1 MFIEFNYFIL
11 AEEENNCIEAI
22 LTFTKMT
29 N

>member
-1 MFIEFNYFIL
+1 MFIELNYFIL
-11 AEEENNCIEAI
+11 VEEENNCIEAI